1 MASRYWLITML
12 YDLVIIGGGP
22 AGVAAGI
29 FASRKKIK
37 TLLIAKNFGGQAV
50 ISSKI
55 ENFIGFKEISGVELS
70 KILEEHLR
78 AQEGI
83 EIKEGASVI
92 SIKKG
97 GDGFEISDSAG
108 GVYQSKNILIALG
121 RSYRKLNIPGEKE
134 FEGKGVFYCSICD
147 APLMKD
153 KKSAVIGGG
162 NSGLGAAIDLL
173 PYASEIYILEKT
185 SFLKGDVVSQGKL
198 KSSSKVKILTDVEVK
213 EIIGDGFVK
222 GLKYKDL
229 KTGEEKILDVSGVFV
244 AAGYQPNSDLVK
256 NLVNLNEKGEIIVDH
271 KTYQASTKG
280 IWAAGDI
287 TDGLY
292 NQISIAIGDAIKAVL
307 NIYETLK
314 SE

>member
-1 MASRYWLITML
+1 MS
-12 YDLVIIGGGP
+12 YDLIIIGGGP

-37 TLLIAKNFGGQAV
+37 TLLITKNFGGQAI

-83 EIKEGASVI
+83 EIKEGASVA
-92 SIKKG
+92 SIKKDN
-97 GDGFEISDSAG
+97 DGFEINDSAG

-121 RSYRKLNIPGEKE
+121 KNYRKLNIPGEKE

-147 APLMKD
+147 APLMKN

-173 PYASEIYILEKT
+173 PYATEIYILEKT
-185 SFLKGDVVSQGKL
+185 SSLKGDVVSQGKL
-198 KSSSKVKILTDVEVK
+198 RSNSKVKILIDVEVK
-213 EIIGDGFVK
+213 EIFGDGFVK

-244 AAGYQPNSDLVK
+244 AAGYQPNSDLAK

-271 KTYQASTKG
+271 KTYQTSTKG

-292 NQISIAIGDAIKAVL
+292 NQISIAVGDGIKAVL